1 MTTAKSMAHQVQ
13 LALKTKTQT
22 KANMYL
28 YLLLTSLPPLNGSES
43 LRSEMVLL
51 LNMKGKRAATIRR
64 ITEEIKRKCK
74 QSNDEPNLFMLTST

>member
-1 MTTAKSMAHQVQ
+1 MAHQVQ

-28 YLLLTSLPPLNGSES
+28 YLLLTFLPPLNGSES

-51 LNMKGKRAATIRR
+51 LSMKGKRAAPTKR

-74 QSNDEPNLFMLTST
+74 QSNSEPNLFTLTGT